1 MAGVSTDCRGSSADQ
16 TAEQG
21 RLETGETTPFV
32 PVYPM
37 NRTQHIENLLL
48 NLADNLGNPPMLIEL
63 SLLAALATLS
73 WLLMN
78 ALRKRSEAISAEK
91 QLIHLSPS
99 EWGRLVLTGL
109 LLPMILVGR
118 AVLGHWQ
125 DVHLFNL
132 ALPLLGSFFAIQAV
146 LHGLRRVFKPG
157 RTLLSLQRGVSW
169 LVWGAMVLH
178 ITGYLGTVIA
188 ALDGIGFSV
197 GKQHLSLYT
206 VLVGLLSLAA
216 LITLA
221 LWLSKVVEGRLVT
234 AMPDNINLR
243 LAMSKMAHGLL
254 LVVAILIALPLV
266 GIDITVLSVFGGAL
280 GVGLGLGLQ
289 KIAANYVS
297 GFTLLLEQSIRIGD
311 MVTVGQYFG
320 EITQIATRYTVI
332 RSHDG
337 TENIVPNDTLIT
349 SAVVNHTLANRD
361 NRMMLQVQVAYGSD
375 LDRVKRVLLEALDKV
390 GGTLSE
396 PKPQVQLTR
405 FGDNGIDL
413 DLVFWNDHPEA
424 GMLKLRSDI
433 NWAIWEGL
441 QREGIVIPY
450 PQRVVHMANEANNPP
465 PLSQMKPA

>member
-1 MAGVSTDCRGSSADQ
+1 
-16 TAEQG
+16 
-21 RLETGETTPFV
+21 
-32 PVYPM
+32 M
-37 NRTQHIENLLL
+37 NRTEHIENLLL
-48 NLADNLGNPPMLIEL
+48 NLTENLGNRPMLIEL
-63 SLLAALATLS
+63 AVLAALAALS
-73 WLLMN
+73 WLLMST
-78 ALRKRSEAISAEK
+78 LRTRTEAISEEK

-99 EWGRLVLTGL
+99 EWGRLGFPAF

-118 AVLGHWQ
+118 VVLGHWQ

-146 LHGLRRVFKPG
+146 LHGLRRVFQPG
-157 RTLLSLQRGVSW
+157 RTLLSLQRAVSW
-169 LVWGAMVLH
+169 LVWGALVLH
-178 ITGYLGTVIA
+178 ITGYLAAVIA

-206 VLVGLLSLAA
+206 ALVGLLSLGA

-221 LWLSKVVEGRLVT
+221 LWLSKLVGGRLAT

-243 LAMSKMAHGLL
+243 LALSKMTHGLL

-297 GFTLLLEQSIRIGD
+297 GFTLLLDQSIRIGD

-332 RSHDG
+332 RSQDG

-361 NRMMLQVQVAYGSD
+361 NRMMLQVPVAYGSD
-375 LDRVKRVLLEALDKV
+375 LKLAQRVMLEALAKV
-390 GGTLSE
+390 GGTLVE
-396 PKPQVQLTR
+396 PKPQVQLTS
-405 FGDNGIDL
+405 FGDNGINL

-433 NWAIWEGL
+433 NWAIWEGF
-441 QREGIVIPY
+441 QREGIEIPY
-450 PQRVVHMANEANNPP
+450 PQRVVHLAGAANNPA
-465 PLSQMKPA
+465 STSHTSPA